1 MGAVGARILPLLP
14 AAKDFRFGAFVWHR
28 EHRERLATQALFLR
42 RLGGGER
49 APCAGSLRRLPE
61 PAGRALGPAKPS
73 APARAAQR
81 PRNAT
86 THTHKGRDAR
96 TRLTHTLFL
105 RARAALLLGRV
116 HRMEQHGRRPRRIAT
131 HQAILDNRLQ
141 QRELD
146 GRRVE
151 QLRAASSLLWL

>member
-42 RLGGGER
+42 RHGGG
-49 APCAGSLRRLPE
+49 AGSLRRLPE
-61 PAGRALGPAKPS
+61 PAGRARGPAKPS

-81 PRNAT
+81 PRNTT

-116 HRMEQHGRRPRRIAT
+116 HRMEQHGRHPRRIAT